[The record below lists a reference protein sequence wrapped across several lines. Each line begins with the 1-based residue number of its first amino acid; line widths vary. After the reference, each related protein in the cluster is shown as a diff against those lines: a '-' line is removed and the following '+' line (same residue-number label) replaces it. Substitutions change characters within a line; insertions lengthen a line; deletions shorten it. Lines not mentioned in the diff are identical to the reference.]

1 MRLQANVLARQLRRA
16 FLKLKKDT
24 ITAQSFVRRF
34 LVYTSYRCLKLERAQ
49 LIRDISG
56 INTKLTDV
64 SQKAALYF
72 QNFDDIGGQSVRTQ
86 TNFQL
91 LIFLERTQVDRRL
104 QRQSPT
110 RWNWYFPRRYSS

>member
-1 MRLQANVLARQLRRA
+1 MIQKRFLKFKQARGYRNIRRLVMRLQANVLARQLRRA

-72 QNFDDIGGQSVRTQ
+72 QNFDEIGGNTVSFRH
-86 TNFQL
+86 
-91 LIFLERTQVDRRL
+91 
-104 QRQSPT
+104 
-110 RWNWYFPRRYSS
+110 

>member
-1 MRLQANVLARQLRRA
+1 MRLQANVLTRQLRRA

-72 QNFDDIGGQSVRTQ
+72 QNFDGVGGNTVSSLPLPQ
-86 TNFQL
+86 TNRR
-91 LIFLERTQVDRRL
+91 IERTKVEGRDESKCW
-104 QRQSPT
+104 QRNLS
-110 RWNWYFPRRYSS
+110 RWNKT